1 MKQVSSYQTSNPTMS
16 VAANAER
23 PSKRLKTSE
32 QDDENVDVTAE
43 LPAEVWA
50 LVSHFLPY
58 SDVTSMAAINK
69 MFLIDVMQSISRI
82 HLFRSE
88 ELNGKHARRLPRVE
102 RIYIYSLLKKPSP
115 DQTNM
120 PRVPLFPPERLGL
133 EYCTETKYRV
143 VPFLS
148 YFVKLR
154 YVFLGAMC
162 YWEERKREVWDGSS
176 NIASKNCKP
185 SRIAHGDR
193 GTNGHRTL
201 VHGFC
206 GAFAAGSLS
215 KRFRIDGLFHARASN
230 LCPNMLPMFPP
241 RRAEECSAC
250 NHVLKHFPSEWL
262 IQARGNFLC
271 VPAKKRM
278 QEVINR
284 GHSKIFKEEKII
296 KKLIEDGIRDQIFP
310 GLVGIRGRG
319 DRMRPIG
326 FANATLNDLKAL
338 VDLELLV
345 PKSVDPSIFYNR
357 LKKVSTRVNSRASTQ
372 RSVEFSKRDFETL
385 VGMGFCLKEEALEK
399 EGITL
404 FKAPDRPALNNMMPG
419 LDGFEGFL
427 NHIGEQM
434 GVGDEGGIEVNIE
447 GGPEMEPLYANIFN
461 RVRDVVR
468 EQLGDDHAERFGD
481 LHEQAIGQADRRD
494 NGAAPNEGG
503 QANGNQPQ
511 NNNEPPPNRP
521 LLRGGIVMGGFI
533 GHPHIAMGF
542 GGPHLAF
549 RGMRPPPAAPPGVPP
564 QQARREIPRAVPDG
578 DVVVRGRVVV
588 NNPEREAQN
597 E

>member
-1 MKQVSSYQTSNPTMS
+1 MTTPVISNDD
-16 VAANAER
+16 ER
-23 PSKRLKTSE
+23 PLKKLKISE
-32 QDDENVDVTAE
+32 EDGKKDIVE

-58 SDVTSMAAINK
+58 VDVMNIAAVNK

-82 HLFRSE
+82 HLFRSK

-102 RIYIYSLLKKPSP
+102 RVYIYSLLKKPP
-115 DQTNM
+115 PEQTNM
-120 PRVPLFPPERLGL
+120 PRAPLFPPERIGL

-148 YFVKLR
+148 YFLKLR

-162 YWEERKREVWDGSS
+162 FWEERKREVWDGSS
-176 NIASKNCKP
+176 KVALKNCKP

-201 VHGFC
+201 VHAFC
-206 GAFAAGSLS
+206 GAFATGSLS
-215 KRFRIDGLFHARASN
+215 KRFRIDGLFHARAAN

-241 RRAEECSAC
+241 RRAQHCSAC
-250 NHVLKHFPSEWL
+250 NHVLMHFPSEWL

-278 QEVINR
+278 QQVITR
-284 GHSKIFKEEKII
+284 GHAKLFKEDRVI

-310 GLVGIRGRG
+310 SIIGIRGTGERL
-319 DRMRPIG
+319 RPIG
-326 FANATLNDLKAL
+326 MTNATLNDLRAL
-338 VDLELLV
+338 IELELLD

-357 LKKVSTRVNSRASTQ
+357 LKKVSTRVNPRAGAQ
-372 RSVEFSKRDFETL
+372 RAAEFSKRDFQAL
-385 VGMGFCLKEEALEK
+385 ASLGFPLEEEALQN

-404 FKAPDRPALNNMMPG
+404 FEAPDRHPPHNLMPG
-419 LDGFEGFL
+419 LEGLEGFL

-434 GVGDEGGIEVNIE
+434 GAGDEGGVEVNIE
-447 GGPEMEPLYANIFN
+447 AGPEMEPLYANIFN

-481 LHEQAIGQADRRD
+481 LHDQVLGRNERRD
-494 NGAAPNEGG
+494 NAGDQVNGG
-503 QANGNQPQ
+503 QPQ
-511 NNNEPPPNRP
+511 DNNIPNRP
-521 LLRGGIVMGGFI
+521 VLRGGIVMGGFI

-542 GGPHLAF
+542 GGPQLAF
-549 RGMRPPPAAPPGVPP
+549 PGMPRPPAAPEQNEGGEI
-564 QQARREIPRAVPDG
+564 ARVVPD
-578 DVVVRGRVVV
+578 GRVVV
-588 NNPEREAQN
+588 REGGLVVNVPEREN

>member
-1 MKQVSSYQTSNPTMS
+1 LQPASNFSTMS
-16 VAANAER
+16 AATNAER
-23 PSKRLKTSE
+23 PLKKIKTSKE
-32 QDDENVDVTAE
+32 DDENATGTVE

-58 SDVTSMAAINK
+58 SDVTNMAAVNK

-82 HLFRSE
+82 HLFRSR

-102 RIYIYSLLKKPSP
+102 RVYMYSLLKKPSP
-115 DQTNM
+115 DQTNI
-120 PRVPLFPPERLGL
+120 PRAPLFPPERLGL

-148 YFVKLR
+148 YFLKLR

-193 GTNGHRTL
+193 GINGHRTL
-201 VHGFC
+201 VHAFC

-215 KRFRIDGLFHARASN
+215 KRFRIDGLFHARAAN

-241 RRAEECSAC
+241 RRSQECSAC
-250 NHVLKHFPSEWL
+250 NHVLRHFPSEWL

-271 VPAKKRM
+271 VTAKKRM
-278 QEVINR
+278 QQVIDR
-284 GHSKIFKEEKII
+284 GHAKIFKEDKIV
-296 KKLIEDGIRDQIFP
+296 KKLIEDGIRDQFFP
-310 GLVGIRGRG
+310 NLIGIRGRS
-319 DRMRPIG
+319 DRIRPIG
-326 FANATLNDLKAL
+326 IANATLNDLRAL
-338 VDLELLV
+338 IDLDLLV

-357 LKKVSTRVNSRASTQ
+357 LKKVSTRVNTRVSTQ

-385 VGMGFCLKEEALEK
+385 VGMGFLVKEEALQK

-404 FKAPDRPALNNMMPG
+404 FEAPDRPPPHHVMPG
-419 LDGFEGFL
+419 LDGLEGFL

-447 GGPEMEPLYANIFN
+447 GGAEMEPLYANIFN

-481 LHEQAIGQADRRD
+481 LHDQVIGQGNRRE
-494 NGAAPNEGG
+494 NRGG
-503 QANGNQPQ
+503 QGNGNQQPD
-511 NNNEPPPNRP
+511 NNEPNRP
-521 LLRGGIVMGGFI
+521 VVRGGIVMGGFI

-542 GGPHLAF
+542 GGPHIAF
-549 RGMRPPPAAPPGVPP
+549 PGMRPPPGMGGAPP
-564 QQARREIPRAVPDG
+564 QQGRREGPRAVPAG
-578 DVVVRGRVVV
+578 DVIVRGGRLVV
-588 NNPEREAQN
+588 NVPEREDQN